1 MTKTEKNR
9 KDQKKSKTDIVIEIK
24 YISLSILN
32 MYNTVLTQTN

>member
-9 KDQKKSKTDIVIEIK
+9 RNQKKSKTDIVIEIK
-24 YISLSILN
+24 YISLSILK